1 MAKRLTDNINSQ
13 FFEAANR
20 MTSKK
25 ARRKIVAYVESYDD
39 VFFWRS
45 VLGKFENEK
54 RYFDIMLPT
63 RNQHLDRGK
72 KAAISSMLK
81 GVGRDM
87 IACVDADYD
96 YLRQGSTESSQQML
110 ENPYIFHTYAY
121 AIENF
126 QCYARGLHET
136 CVMVTLN
143 DRRIF
148 DFERFL
154 ESYSRT
160 IWPLFL
166 WHMLFYVRHRKMSMH
181 FDMAEFDKVIFHTYA
196 YAIENFQCYA
206 RGLHETCVMVTLNDR
221 RIFDFERFLESYSR
235 TIWPL
240 FLWHM
245 LFYVRHRKMSM
256 HFDMAE
262 FDKVIMLPSV
272 RIQDPKWAIDYLGKK
287 VRAKLFQLERR
298 FKKFKD
304 ELDEMALY
312 LNNLGV
318 NESNTYLYIQGHHL
332 FDLVVSPIVQSVC
345 DALRNDRENEIRD
358 RALHSE
364 QARTEMACYEN
375 SLGKVKMMMKKN
387 TFYQFSPEFQKIQA
401 DVEKYLER

>member
-1 MAKRLTDNINSQ
+1 MAKRLTDNINSLY
-13 FFEAANR
+13 FEAANK
-20 MTSKK
+20 MASKK

-45 VLGKFENEK
+45 VLGRYEDET
-54 RYFDIMLPT
+54 RYFDIMLPS

-72 KAAISSMLK
+72 KAAISCMLK
-81 GVGRDM
+81 GLGKDM

-96 YLRQGSTESSQQML
+96 YLRQGDTESSKQML

-154 ESYSRT
+154 DAYSQT
-160 IWPLFL
+160 IWPLFV
-166 WHMLFYVRHRKMSMH
+166 WHILLNIRHRSMAMH
-181 FDMAEFDKVIFHTYA
+181 FDMAEFNRLV
-196 YAIENFQCYA
+196 
-206 RGLHETCVMVTLNDR
+206 V
-221 RIFDFERFLESYSR
+221 
-235 TIWPL
+235 
-240 FLWHM
+240 
-245 LFYVRHRKMSM
+245 
-256 HFDMAE
+256 
-262 FDKVIMLPSV
+262 LPSV
-272 RIQDPKWAIDYLGKK
+272 RIQDPRQSINCLEKK
-287 VRAKLFQLERR
+287 VRAKILQLERH
-298 FKKFKD
+298 FPKQKK
-304 ELDEMALY
+304 EWGATAQY
-312 LNNLGV
+312 LNRLGV
-318 NESNTYLYIQGHHL
+318 DEHNAYLYIQGHHL
-332 FDLVVSPIVQSVC
+332 FDIVVGPVVQSVC

-358 RALHSE
+358 RAVHGE

-387 TFYQFSPEFQKIQA
+387 TFYQFLPEFQRIQA
-401 DVEKYLER
+401 DVEAFLNTQPALSSVP

>member
-1 MAKRLTDNINSQ
+1 
-13 FFEAANR
+13 
-20 MTSKK
+20 
-25 ARRKIVAYVESYDD
+25 
-39 VFFWRS
+39 
-45 VLGKFENEK
+45 
-54 RYFDIMLPT
+54 
-63 RNQHLDRGK
+63 
-72 KAAISSMLK
+72 
-81 GVGRDM
+81 
-87 IACVDADYD
+87 
-96 YLRQGSTESSQQML
+96 
-110 ENPYIFHTYAY
+110 
-121 AIENF
+121 
-126 QCYARGLHET
+126 
-136 CVMVTLN
+136 
-143 DRRIF
+143 
-148 DFERFL
+148 
-154 ESYSRT
+154 
-160 IWPLFL
+160 
-166 WHMLFYVRHRKMSMH
+166 
-181 FDMAEFDKVIFHTYA
+181 
-196 YAIENFQCYA
+196 
-206 RGLHETCVMVTLNDR
+206 
-221 RIFDFERFLESYSR
+221 
-235 TIWPL
+235 
-240 FLWHM
+240 
-245 LFYVRHRKMSM
+245 MSM

-304 ELDEMALY
+304 ELDDMALY